1 METTEKQQIQRGRNQ
16 SIDRQETKESKEA
29 SRDRDNSAILRKYHE
44 ELENSYSALAKRKF
58 SNRGEYLFA
67 KAMISKETK

>member
-1 METTEKQQIQRGRNQ
+1 M
-16 SIDRQETKESKEA
+16 DRSESKGA
-29 SRDRDNSAILRKYHE
+29 SRDRDRENSAIMRNYHE

-67 KAMISKETK
+67 KAMISKETRLI